1 MEWSIE
7 GGMEM
12 LAQFKY
18 NRVKNLGLRL
28 IKLMAVMITEI
39 LNQYITTRRE
49 KSSLQELEDAIFDI
63 L

>member
-1 MEWSIE
+1 
-7 GGMEM
+7 M